1 MEAHNQSFRDR
12 YGRLFKQV
20 LPEKLSKTFW
30 LIHFT
35 PRAYDAY
42 HIMIRHIGSS
52 LVHSM
57 RGIVRARK
65 HVVYIIIYQFLLY
78 HNQYSIGYVI
88 SIIICSVIMKH
99 KGATP
104 YQRTIVCK
112 GVVGVIVN
120 LIFIEENPK
129 LELKS
134 LKGQEQQGVLLRQ
147 F

>member
-12 YGRLFKQV
+12 YGKLFKQV

-42 HIMIRHIGSS
+42 HIMIGHTGSS

-65 HVVYIIIYQFLLY
+65 HVVNIIIYSY
-78 HNQYSIGYVI
+78 CITIGYVI
-88 SIIICSVIMKH
+88 SIIICSDIMKH
-99 KGATP
+99 KGAMP
-104 YQRTIVCK
+104 Y
-112 GVVGVIVN
+112 
-120 LIFIEENPK
+120 
-129 LELKS
+129 
-134 LKGQEQQGVLLRQ
+134 
-147 F
+147 

>member
-1 MEAHNQSFRDR
+1 MHNWRKKKWWLPLADRYMYWDSKISFNSSYEVPKDQVIDWDIPLVEAHNQSFRDR

-42 HIMIRHIGSS
+42 HIMIGHIGSL

-65 HVVYIIIYQFLLY
+65 HVVYMIIYSYCITTNIQLVMLFLLW
-78 HNQYSIGYVI
+78 YV
-88 SIIICSVIMKH
+88 
-99 KGATP
+99 
-104 YQRTIVCK
+104 Q
-112 GVVGVIVN
+112 
-120 LIFIEENPK
+120 L
-129 LELKS
+129 
-134 LKGQEQQGVLLRQ
+134 
-147 F
+147 

>member
-1 MEAHNQSFRDR
+1 MIDWDIPLVEAHNQSFRDR
-12 YGRLFKQV
+12 YGKLFKQV

-65 HVVYIIIYQFLLY
+65 HVVYVIIY
-78 HNQYSIGYVI
+78 I
-88 SIIICSVIMKH
+88 
-99 KGATP
+99 P
-104 YQRTIVCK
+104 IVSQP
-112 GVVGVIVN
+112 
-120 LIFIEENPK
+120 IFNWLCYFYYNMFRYNEA
-129 LELKS
+129 
-134 LKGQEQQGVLLRQ
+134 
-147 F
+147 